1 MTRRLVL
8 TDYVRLAPM
17 NGTDWAVVPSDGVGG
32 GQPTFSL
39 PSFIWERSR
48 LRRRSGAWICTS
60 GVRVR
65 GVASARRCA
74 GSSAWVVD
82 HLALGTAGSEE
93 NAAELLERCAAYAGS
108 RGAQRL
114 FLRTPEDWHMLE
126 TGRRCGFLPYTQAT
140 LHALAGR
147 TPLIGVEATGG
158 VRPRLP
164 GDDLGLFRL
173 YNGCTPA
180 EVRSAEGMT
189 LQEWQDVQE
198 PVGRSTREFVL
209 EDGAEVAAWIRLD
222 RYRGRT
228 RVQATLAPE
237 WEGDSRSLV
246 AFILGETRN
255 RPVLWEVPDYQSGMR
270 MLLERVGLEPVASY
284 RVMVKPLA
292 VRVQGPA
299 LSMAASA
306 D

>member
-1 MTRRLVL
+1 MIRRLVL
-8 TDYVRLAPM
+8 TDYVRLASM
-17 NGTDWAVVPSDGVGG
+17 NGTDWAVAPGGIGGV
-32 GQPTFSL
+32 QPTFSL
-39 PSFIWERSR
+39 PSFVWERSR

-74 GSSAWVVD
+74 GPTAWVVD
-82 HLALGTAGSEE
+82 HLALSTAGSEE
-93 NAAELLERCAAYAGS
+93 NAAELLERAMAYAGS
-108 RGAQRL
+108 RGAQRI
-114 FLRTPEDWHMLE
+114 FLRTPDERHMLE
-126 TGRRCGFLPYTQAT
+126 TGKRCGFRPCMQVTVHT
-140 LHALAGR
+140 LAGR
-147 TPLIGVEATGG
+147 TPLIGVEPAVG

-164 GDDLGLFRL
+164 GDDLALFRL
-173 YNGCTPA
+173 YNICTPQ
-180 EVRSAEGMT
+180 EVRSVGGMT
-189 LQEWQDVQE
+189 LQQWQDAQE

-209 EDGAEVAAWIRLD
+209 EDEAEMAAWIRLD

-237 WEGDSRSLV
+237 WKGDSRSLV

-255 RPVLWEVPDYQSGMR
+255 RPVLWDVPDYQAGMR
-270 MLLERVGLEPVASY
+270 MLLERVGLEQVALY

-292 VRVQGPA
+292 IRVQEPV
-299 LSMAASA
+299 LRMAASA